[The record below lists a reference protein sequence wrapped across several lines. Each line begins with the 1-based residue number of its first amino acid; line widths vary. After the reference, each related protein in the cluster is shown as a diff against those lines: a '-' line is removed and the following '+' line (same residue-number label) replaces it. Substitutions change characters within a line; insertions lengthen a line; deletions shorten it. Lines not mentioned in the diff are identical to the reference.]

1 MSPVINST
9 QNANVTNNNN
19 DNMMEERY
27 YESIIFSGPIV
38 FTLIILFLFYF
49 FYLRRHSVDWSSLR
63 MRQSR
68 FDSASA
74 SAAAAADDLLFKD
87 NGHYVAIDIQVG
99 SDGVGSIRIS
109 DLLGSSVRVWVGLFR
124 SCLLVGSVRC
134 SVCLGDY
141 QAEDRLQQIPG
152 CCHTFHLT
160 CIDHWLATHTTCP
173 LCRLS
178 LVTSSKDPP
187 ESHLD
192 NPSDSDSRVDSDHSI
207 DGVLNSDNPS
217 DNGSRA
223 ESVHSV
229 DFVLTPD
236 SHPSDNGS
244 RVDSVHSVDG
254 VHLQSR
260 LQVS

>member
-1 MSPVINST
+1 MSPVINT
-9 QNANVTNNNN
+9 HNVSVTKNNNSSSS
-19 DNMMEERY
+19 NMMEERY

-68 FDSASA
+68 IDSASA
-74 SAAAAADDLLFKD
+74 SAAAADDLV
-87 NGHYVAIDIQVG
+87 NE
-99 SDGVGSIRIS
+99 
-109 DLLGSSVRVWVGLFR
+109 VGLKKEFR
-124 SCLLVGSVRC
+124 ELLPVIIYKESFTVKDTQC

-141 QAEDRLQQIPG
+141 QAEDKLQQIPG
-152 CCHTFHLT
+152 CYHTFHLN
-160 CIDHWLATHTTCP
+160 CIDLWLATHTTCP

-187 ESHLD
+187 DSHPD
-192 NPSDSDSRVDSDHSI
+192 SPSDNDSRGDSVYSI

-217 DNGSRA
+217 DNGSGV

-229 DFVLTPD
+229 DDVHNPD
-236 SHPSDNGS
+236 NPPSGDGS
-244 RVDSVHSVDG
+244 RVDSVHSIDC

>member
-9 QNANVTNNNN
+9 QNANVTNNNNN

-68 FDSASA
+68 FDSDSA
-74 SAAAAADDLLFKD
+74 SAAAAADDLV
-87 NGHYVAIDIQVG
+87 NE
-99 SDGVGSIRIS
+99 
-109 DLLGSSVRVWVGLFR
+109 VGLKKEFR
-124 SCLLVGSVRC
+124 ELLPVIIYKESFTVNDTQC

-192 NPSDSDSRVDSDHSI
+192 NPSDSDSRVDSVHSI

-217 DNGSRA
+217 DNG
-223 ESVHSV
+223 
-229 DFVLTPD
+229 
-236 SHPSDNGS
+236 
-244 RVDSVHSVDG
+244 
-254 VHLQSR
+254 
-260 LQVS
+260 